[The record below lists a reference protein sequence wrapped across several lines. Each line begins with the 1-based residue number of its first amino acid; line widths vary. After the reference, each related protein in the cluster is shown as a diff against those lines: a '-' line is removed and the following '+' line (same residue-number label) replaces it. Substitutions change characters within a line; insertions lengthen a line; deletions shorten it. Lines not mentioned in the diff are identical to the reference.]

1 MDVKTFFSKGYV
13 QVLLSFILI
22 GVVAALA
29 AYTQL
34 TLKEARGVFT
44 GETTISVSGEGEVL
58 AVPDIGQ
65 FSFAVRAEGADAVEA
80 QEHSAEAVNAI
91 LAYLTE
97 AGVEDTDVKTQNYN
111 LNPKYTYEERLC
123 ASGTSYC
130 PPGERVI
137 DGYEVYQNVSV
148 KVRDL
153 DNAGVLI
160 SGTGELGA
168 TNISSLQ
175 FTIDDESA
183 LQAEAREKAIVD
195 AKEKA
200 ETLASD
206 LGLKLDRIVGFHEGG
221 NDGFAYMERSV
232 MMMDSDEGF
241 GGKAIAPSLPVG
253 ENEIRSNVT
262 ITFQLK

>member
-1 MDVKTFFSKGYV
+1 MESQTFLQKKYV
-13 QVLLSFILI
+13 QVLVSFILI
-22 GVVAALA
+22 GVVASLA

-80 QEHSAEAVNAI
+80 QNNSAEAINAI
-91 LAYLTE
+91 LAYLEE
-97 AGVEDTDVKTQNYN
+97 AGVEETDVKTQNYN
-111 LNPKYTYEERLC
+111 LNPKYTYMERAC
-123 ASGTSYC
+123 AFDGYC

-137 DGYEVYQNVSV
+137 DGYEVFQNVSV

-160 SGTGELGA
+160 SGAGERGA

-175 FTIDDESA
+175 FTIDDESV
-183 LQAEAREKAIVD
+183 LQAEAREKAITD

-200 ETLASD
+200 EVLAVD
-206 LGLKLDRIVGFHEGG
+206 LGMKVDRIVGFYEGG
-221 NDGFAYMERSV
+221 NDNYAYMERSV
-232 MMMDSDEGF
+232 MAMDSEEGF
-241 GGKAIAPSLPVG
+241 GGKAIAPSLPMG
-253 ENEIRSNVT
+253 ENEIRSTVT

>member
-1 MDVKTFFSKGYV
+1 MESQTFLQKKYV
-13 QVLLSFILI
+13 QVLMSFIFI

-34 TLKEARGVFT
+34 TLKEARGVST

-80 QEHSAEAVNAI
+80 QEASAEAINAI
-91 LAYLTE
+91 LAYLNE
-97 AGVEDTDVKTQNYN
+97 AGVTQTDIKTQNYN
-111 LNPKYTYEERLC
+111 LNPKYTYEERSC
-123 ASGTSYC
+123 VSDGYC

-153 DNAGVLI
+153 DNAGTLI
-160 SGTGELGA
+160 SGAGERGA

-183 LQAEAREKAIVD
+183 LQAEAREKAIAD

-200 ETLASD
+200 EVLASD
-206 LGLKLDRIVGFHEGG
+206 LGMRLDRIVGFQEGG
-221 NDGFAYMERSV
+221 GNNYAMMERAT
-232 MMMDSDEGF
+232 MAMDSEEGF
-241 GGKAIAPSLPVG
+241 GGKMIAPSLPVG

-262 ITFQLK
+262 ITYQLK